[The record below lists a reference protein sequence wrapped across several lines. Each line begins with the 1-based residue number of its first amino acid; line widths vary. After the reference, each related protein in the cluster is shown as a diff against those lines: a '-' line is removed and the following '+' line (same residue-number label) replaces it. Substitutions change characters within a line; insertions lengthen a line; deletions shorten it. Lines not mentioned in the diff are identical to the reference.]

1 MRRRVLSALT
11 ILVVASA
18 PAAAAPPAFL
28 DTGFGPASGGLEL
41 AVAVD
46 GKGEVATFRVK
57 NVGSAPVTFVEQ
69 YSCSGTSMWSIASGA
84 SEAALDHYFSFD
96 ANAHGLTTHVTTVCT
111 RNGPTKLRTVG
122 KGATVTIAVPFAN
135 AGEILES
142 KDTVFRAEAEL
153 DLKGSHRPLV
163 LHGAA
168 QTR

>member
-1 MRRRVLSALT
+1 M
-11 ILVVASA
+11 VAAA

-41 AVAVD
+41 AVTVD

-69 YSCSGTSMWSIASGA
+69 YSCSGASMWSIASGA

-96 ANAHGLTTHVTTVCT
+96 ANARGLTTHVTTEC
-111 RNGPTKLRTVG
+111 LQ
-122 KGATVTIAVPFAN
+122 
-135 AGEILES
+135 
-142 KDTVFRAEAEL
+142 
-153 DLKGSHRPLV
+153 GSHRPLV